1 MKSSRQN
8 RGMALLIVLVIIA
21 LLSTLLTELAFSTL
35 VDLRLTETFRDTTRA
50 YYLAKG
56 GVNAGQMILQE
67 DRNGYDSLD
76 EPWSQGVVNYPVG
89 EGAITVRITDQNG
102 KLGIN
107 AMVHRNTP
115 SALMIDRFYR
125 LMLALEIDKWGDP
138 AELTAALIDWIDEGE
153 SPYPMILTEG
163 LDIPVAGAEA
173 IYYQSLS
180 QPYPVKNGRVET
192 LEELA
197 LIKGFTPE
205 ILRRVVPHVA
215 LHKEVKVNIN
225 TASAAVL
232 MSLDPEIDEE
242 VTDILIDYRKETPI
256 KRLEQLEE
264 VLPEAAYIALK
275 TLGNLEQLDLHSNFY
290 QIEAVAVVN
299 DGRRRLVAQVNK
311 KNNKLT
317 FFKVD

>member
-1 MKSSRQN
+1 MKATRQN
-8 RGMALLIVLVIIA
+8 RGMALLIVLVVIA

-67 DRNGYDSLD
+67 DRNGYDGLD

-89 EGAITVRITDQNG
+89 EGAVTVLITDQSG

-107 AMVHRNTP
+107 AMVNRDTP
-115 SALMIDRFYR
+115 SAVMIDRFYR
-125 LMLALEIDKWGDP
+125 LMLSLEIDKWGDP

-153 SPYPMILTEG
+153 SPYPMILTGG
-163 LDIPVAGAEA
+163 LDIPVAGAEGT
-173 IYYQSLS
+173 YYQSLT
-180 QPYPVKNGRVET
+180 QPYPIKNGRIET
-192 LEELA
+192 LKELA
-197 LIKGFTPE
+197 LVKGFTPE
-205 ILRRVVPHVA
+205 ILRRIVPHVA
-215 LHKEVKVNIN
+215 LHEEVKININ
-225 TASAAVL
+225 TASSAVL
-232 MSLDPEIDEE
+232 RSLDPEIDED
-242 VTDILIDYRKETPI
+242 VADILIDYRKETPI

-264 VLPEAAYIALK
+264 ILPEAAYIALK
-275 TLGNLEQLDLHSNFY
+275 TIGNLGELDLSSNLY
-290 QIEAVAVVN
+290 QIEAEAVVN

>member
-56 GVNAGQMILQE
+56 GVNAGRMIIQE

-76 EPWSQGVVNYPVG
+76 EPWSLGVVNYPVG

-107 AMVHRNTP
+107 AMVNRDTP

-173 IYYQSLS
+173 TYYQSLT
-180 QPYPVKNGRVET
+180 QPYLVKNGRVET

-205 ILRRVVPHVA
+205 ILRRVLPHVA
-215 LHKEVKVNIN
+215 LHEEVKVNIN
-225 TASAAVL
+225 TASSAVL
-232 MSLDPEIDEE
+232 MSLDPEIDED
-242 VTDILIDYRKETPI
+242 VADILIGYRKEAPI

-275 TLGNLEQLDLHSNFY
+275 TLGNLEQLDLRSNFY
-290 QIEAVAVVN
+290 QIEADAVVN

>member
-56 GVNAGQMILQE
+56 GVNAGRMIIQE

-107 AMVHRNTP
+107 AMVNRDTP

-173 IYYQSLS
+173 TYYQSLS

-205 ILRRVVPHVA
+205 ILRRVLPHVS
-215 LHKEVKVNIN
+215 LHEEVKVNIN
-225 TASAAVL
+225 TASSAVL
-232 MSLDPEIDEE
+232 MSLDPEIDED
-242 VTDILIDYRKETPI
+242 VADILIDYRKEAPI
-256 KRLEQLEE
+256 KHLEQLEE

-275 TLGNLEQLDLHSNFY
+275 TLGNLEQLDLRSNFY
-290 QIEAVAVVN
+290 QIEADAVVN

>member
-56 GVNAGQMILQE
+56 GVNAGRMIIQE

-107 AMVHRNTP
+107 AMVNRDTP

-173 IYYQSLS
+173 TYYQSLT
-180 QPYPVKNGRVET
+180 QPYLVKNGRVET

-205 ILRRVVPHVA
+205 ILRRVLPHVA
-215 LHKEVKVNIN
+215 LHEEVKVNIN
-225 TASAAVL
+225 TASSTVL
-232 MSLDPEIDEE
+232 MSLDPEIDED
-242 VTDILIDYRKETPI
+242 VADILIGYRKEAPI

-275 TLGNLEQLDLHSNFY
+275 TLGNLEQLDLRSNFY
-290 QIEAVAVVN
+290 QIEADAVVN

>member
-56 GVNAGQMILQE
+56 GVNAGRMIIQE

-76 EPWSQGVVNYPVG
+76 EPWSLGVVNYPVG

-107 AMVHRNTP
+107 AMVNRDTP

-138 AELTAALIDWIDEGE
+138 AELTAALIDWLDEGE

-173 IYYQSLS
+173 TYYQSLT
-180 QPYPVKNGRVET
+180 QPYLVKNGRVET

-205 ILRRVVPHVA
+205 ILRRVLPHVA
-215 LHKEVKVNIN
+215 LHEEVKVNIN
-225 TASAAVL
+225 TASSAVL
-232 MSLDPEIDEE
+232 MSLDPEIDED
-242 VTDILIDYRKETPI
+242 VADILIGYRKEAPI

-275 TLGNLEQLDLHSNFY
+275 TLGNLEQLDLRSNFY
-290 QIEAVAVVN
+290 QIEADAVVN

>member
-56 GVNAGQMILQE
+56 GVNAGRMIIQE

-89 EGAITVRITDQNG
+89 EGAISVRITDQNG

-107 AMVHRNTP
+107 AMVNRDTP

-173 IYYQSLS
+173 TYYQSLT
-180 QPYPVKNGRVET
+180 QPYLVKNGRVET

-205 ILRRVVPHVA
+205 ILRRVLPHVA
-215 LHKEVKVNIN
+215 LHEEVKVNIN
-225 TASAAVL
+225 TASSAVL
-232 MSLDPEIDEE
+232 MSLDPEIDED
-242 VTDILIDYRKETPI
+242 VADILIDYRKEAPI

-275 TLGNLEQLDLHSNFY
+275 TLGNLEQLDLRSNFY
-290 QIEAVAVVN
+290 QIEADAVVN

>member
-1 MKSSRQN
+1 
-8 RGMALLIVLVIIA
+8 MALLIVLVIIA

-56 GVNAGQMILQE
+56 GVNAGRMIIQE

-107 AMVHRNTP
+107 AMVNRDTP

-173 IYYQSLS
+173 TYYQSLT
-180 QPYPVKNGRVET
+180 QPYLVKNGRVET

-205 ILRRVVPHVA
+205 ILRRVLPHVA
-215 LHKEVKVNIN
+215 LHEEVKVNIN
-225 TASAAVL
+225 TASSAVL
-232 MSLDPEIDEE
+232 MSLDPEIDED
-242 VTDILIDYRKETPI
+242 VADILIGYRKEAPI

-275 TLGNLEQLDLHSNFY
+275 TLGNLEQLDLRSNFY
-290 QIEAVAVVN
+290 QIEADAVVN